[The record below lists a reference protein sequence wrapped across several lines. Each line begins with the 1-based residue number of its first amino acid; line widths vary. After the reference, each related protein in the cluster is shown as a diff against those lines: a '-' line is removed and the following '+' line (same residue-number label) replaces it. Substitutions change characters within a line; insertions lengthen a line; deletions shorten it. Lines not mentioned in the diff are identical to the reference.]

1 MKLDKQDQGIEGID
15 VQKRDTLKTILGLGV
30 TALTTEFGLLIQ
42 GCATTGEKSL
52 SQINYEKRKAEE
64 EKTKKYIKEVVR
76 PILEDLDKMVTEL
89 RTAMSNMPQ
98 FPDQQTRIKVLE
110 IAKQSS
116 EVLTKLETQLRP
128 LFKIKT
134 ETVDFPELSKEVEVL
149 NQEFNGYATQINQ
162 LLQKFAKQF
171 SRQRIEKNL

>member
-1 MKLDKQDQGIEGID
+1 M
-15 VQKRDTLKTILGLGV
+15 
-30 TALTTEFGLLIQ
+30 
-42 GCATTGEKSL
+42 
-52 SQINYEKRKAEE
+52 
-64 EKTKKYIKEVVR
+64 
-76 PILEDLDKMVTEL
+76 
-89 RTAMSNMPQ
+89 
-98 FPDQQTRIKVLE
+98 E